1 MEDTYLGLLDK
12 LDWRAYFLVGG
23 LLIIWAVVAIVI
35 LLELFDNLLTLLL
48 GVVFT
53 GALLIVIAVI
63 DRI

>member
-1 MEDTYLGLLDK
+1 MEDTHLGLLDK
-12 LDWRAYFLVGG
+12 LDWRAYFLIGG

-35 LLELFDNLLTLLL
+35 LLELFDNLLTLLF

-53 GALLIVIAVI
+53 GALLILIAVI

>member
-1 MEDTYLGLLDK
+1 LGLLDK

-35 LLELFDNLLTLLL
+35 LLELFDNLLTLLF

-53 GALLIVIAVI
+53 GALLILIAVI